1 MASDYNRRADDDSS
15 FSFGVSELQQVELRR
30 AETAQPLALDP
41 GPKKTSYNEQGSDPY
56 NSTGTFDLTGTW
68 LGVRKR

>member
-15 FSFGVSELQQVELRR
+15 FSFGLRELQQVELRQVE
-30 AETAQPLALDP
+30 AAQPLTLDP

-68 LGVRKR
+68 LRVRKR